1 MSTDK
6 KTGSQ
11 KGFQTGFQT
20 IGIVGSGTM
29 GTGIAQVAAM
39 AGQSVVI
46 ADRDTDALAASEA
59 NLNGILGR
67 LAKKEKIT
75 EAERD
80 RALARISFASDL
92 EDLAPSG
99 VVIEAIV
106 EDLEAKQRL
115 FRNLEGV
122 VSAGCIL
129 ATNTSSLS
137 VSAIAGACQHPG
149 RVVGMHFFN
158 PAPLL
163 PLVEVVA
170 SVQTLDAVKDIAYV
184 LAQNWGKVPVMAR
197 DLPGFIVNR
206 IARPFY
212 GEALRL
218 LDEGVAD
225 VPTIDWAMRE
235 IGGFRMGPFELM
247 DLIGNDVNFAVT
259 RSVYEAFYHDPRYR
273 PSITQQRMV
282 EAGFLGRKSGRGYYD
297 YAPGAPDAVPT
308 FDQDLAR
315 SIVDRITAMLMNEAV
330 DAVFWNVASPEDIDL
345 AMTKGVNY
353 PRGLLQWADETGAAV
368 LLGRINALRER
379 YAEDRYRPS
388 PMLVELAQTG
398 RKVYGD

>member
-1 MSTDK
+1 
-6 KTGSQ
+6 
-11 KGFQTGFQT
+11 
-20 IGIVGSGTM
+20 M

-39 AGQSVVI
+39 AGQSVVLV
-46 ADRDTDALAASEA
+46 DRDRAALTAAEA
-59 NLNGILGR
+59 GLKGILGR
-67 LAKKEKIT
+67 MAKKEKIT

-80 RALARISFASDL
+80 RALARISYAPDL
-92 EDLAPSG
+92 KEISGAG

-106 EDLEAKQRL
+106 EDLDAKQSL
-115 FRNLEGV
+115 FRELEGI
-122 VSAGCIL
+122 VSPGCIL

-137 VSAIAGACQHPG
+137 VSAIAGACDHPG

-170 SVQTLDAVKDIAYV
+170 SVQTKGAVKDIAYV

-225 VPTIDWAMRE
+225 VSTIDWAMRE
-235 IGGFRMGPFELM
+235 VGGFRMGPFELM

-282 EAGFLGRKSGRGYYD
+282 EAGLLGRKSGRGYYD
-297 YAPGAPDAVPT
+297 YAPDAPDAVPT
-308 FDQDLAR
+308 FDRELATR
-315 SIVDRITAMLMNEAV
+315 VVDRISAMLMNEAV
-330 DAVFWNVASPEDIDL
+330 DAVFWNVASVEDIDL
-345 AMTKGVNY
+345 SMTKGVNY
-353 PRGLLQWADETGAAV
+353 PRGLLRWVDETGADV
-368 LLGRINALRER
+368 VMNRITSLQQR
-379 YAEDRYRPS
+379 YGEDRYRPS
-388 PMLVELAQTG
+388 PLLVELARSG

>member
-1 MSTDK
+1 
-6 KTGSQ
+6 
-11 KGFQTGFQT
+11 
-20 IGIVGSGTM
+20 M

-39 AGQSVVI
+39 AGQSVVLV
-46 ADRDTDALAASEA
+46 DRDDAALAGAEA
-59 NLNGILGR
+59 GLNGVLGR
-67 LAKKEKIT
+67 LAKKDKIT

-80 RALARISFASDL
+80 RALARITFAPDL
-92 EDLAPSG
+92 QAIAGAG

-106 EDLEAKQRL
+106 EDLEAKQSL
-115 FRNLEGV
+115 FRELEEI
-122 VSAGCIL
+122 VSPGCIL

-137 VSAIAGACQHPG
+137 VSAIAGACKHPG

-170 SVQTLDAVKDIAYV
+170 SVQTKGAVKDIAYV

-218 LDEGVAD
+218 LDEGIAD
-225 VPTIDWAMRE
+225 VSTIDWAMRE
-235 IGGFRMGPFELM
+235 VGGFRMGPFELM

-282 EAGFLGRKSGRGYYD
+282 EAGLLGRKSGRGYYD
-297 YAPGAPDAVPT
+297 YSPDAPDAVPT
-308 FDQDLAR
+308 FDRDLATR
-315 SIVDRITAMLMNEAV
+315 IVDRITAMLMNEAV
-330 DAVFWNVASPEDIDL
+330 DAVFWRVASREDIDL

-353 PRGLLQWADETGAAV
+353 PRGLLRWVDEMGADVV
-368 LLGRINALRER
+368 LNRINSLQER
-379 YAEDRYRPS
+379 YGEDRYRPS
-388 PMLVELAQTG
+388 PFLVELARSG